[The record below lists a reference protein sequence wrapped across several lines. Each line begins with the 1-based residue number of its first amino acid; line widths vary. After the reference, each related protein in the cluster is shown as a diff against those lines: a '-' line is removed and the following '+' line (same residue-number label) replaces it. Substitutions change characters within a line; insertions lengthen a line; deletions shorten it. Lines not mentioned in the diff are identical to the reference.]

1 MLTAVVPRA
10 GCADRRA
17 RQAALIA
24 IEVAS
29 ISSSAG
35 RRVMGRFLVLGVAVC
50 VSIAFARPALA
61 EAQVVVDIYKISIDG
76 IGPQVG
82 TITAFD
88 TANGFLGLEFAVSGV
103 LPPGG
108 HGLHV
113 HENGSCDPAEKD
125 GKMVPG
131 LAAGGHYDP
140 NDTGKHEGPSGNGH
154 LGDLPILYVNVDEDG
169 VQSVIQTLVA
179 PRLKLADIRGL
190 AIVIHEGSDN
200 FRDEPKPLGGG
211 GARIACGVVPK

>member
-1 MLTAVVPRA
+1 MRGFVGLISALCLSIVFA
-10 GCADRRA
+10 GAT
-17 RQAALIA
+17 
-24 IEVAS
+24 
-29 ISSSAG
+29 SAQDG
-35 RRVMGRFLVLGVAVC
+35 
-50 VSIAFARPALA
+50 
-61 EAQVVVDIYKISIDG
+61 VVVDVHEISKKG
-76 IGPQVG
+76 IGSKLG

-88 TANGFLGLEFAVSGV
+88 TANGFLGLRFELGTD
-103 LPPGG
+103 LPVGG

-125 GKMVPG
+125 GVMVAG

-140 NDTGKHEGPSGNGH
+140 QNTGKHEGPSGNGH
-154 LGDLPILYVNVDEDG
+154 LGDLPILYISGDEDG
-169 VQSVIQTLVA
+169 VWPVTHTLVA

-200 FRDEPKPLGGG
+200 FRDAPKKLGGG